1 MKTKF
6 KIILTALVLLWSI
19 AFVQTL
25 ITRFYVSKSAFTQA
39 FARNQIL
46 VTERGEAAADTRNT
60 KEGNLCKEG
69 IIAGKLSNEKKQ
81 QVARDIFREFGGA
94 EVMSSQADDADY
106 YVAYVYTM
114 GIDKVKVVNGRK
126 INLNV
131 AMSYDEKEQVTRV
144 IVGTPLINSDF

>member
-46 VTERGEAAADTRNT
+46 VTERGEAAADTRTT

-69 IIAGKLSNEKKQ
+69 RISWRRRVEI
-81 QVARDIFREFGGA
+81 
-94 EVMSSQADDADY
+94 
-106 YVAYVYTM
+106 
-114 GIDKVKVVNGRK
+114 
-126 INLNV
+126 
-131 AMSYDEKEQVTRV
+131 SYKDTFYQGSV
-144 IVGTPLINSDF
+144 

>member
-1 MKTKF
+1 MKIKF

-46 VTERGEAAADTRNT
+46 VMERGETATDTRNT
-60 KEGNLCKEG
+60 IEGNLCKEG
-69 IIAGKLSNEKKQ
+69 IIAGKLSIEKRQ
-81 QVARDIFREFGGA
+81 QVAKDIFREFGGA
-94 EVMSSQADDADY
+94 EVMSSQAEDENY
-106 YVAYVYTM
+106 YVAYGYTL
-114 GIDKVKVVNGRK
+114 GIDKVKIVNGRK

-131 AMSYDEKEQVTRV
+131 AISYDEKEQVTHI